1 MMHVFAIAWC
11 LLLHNGYALLNSDF
25 KNVVFMI
32 NTLMAIEQTCT
43 ALNTSIFRVKA
54 VVYTNSIVDTV
65 P

>member
-1 MMHVFAIAWC
+1 MIHVFAIAWC
-11 LLLHNGYALLNSDF
+11 LLFDNGYTLF
-25 KNVVFMI
+25 KSVFINVVSMI
-32 NTLMAIEQTCT
+32 NTLMAIKQTCT